1 MKEQKIIPI
10 NKIKEIE
17 SELNSFDQEKK
28 ESDEILKYEKKRIID
43 EVKSGYFD
51 EMLSEIENREKNK
64 KKETLLDKLFKLI

>member
-1 MKEQKIIPI
+1 MKEHKEISI

-64 KKETLLDKLFKLI
+64 KKESLLDKLFKLI